1 MTTKQLVHVF
11 EVASKDMDGLT
22 DARGQSTKSMLASD
36 AGIEVSEV
44 RVILGYQVKETLPK
58 KNVRDAS
65 MTSSRILLSKRQPT
79 ESPYS
84 LPFRTPR
91 SCHTSWVQ
99 AGCN

>member
-44 RVILGYQVKETLPK
+44 RVILGYQVKGDL
-58 KNVRDAS
+58 
-65 MTSSRILLSKRQPT
+65 T
-79 ESPYS
+79 EECQRCLYDLFADPIIEKATYGEPYS
-84 LPFRTPR
+84 LPFRTPPILPYKLGSSR
-91 SCHTSWVQ
+91 V
-99 AGCN
+99 

>member
-44 RVILGYQVKETLPK
+44 RVILGYQVKGDLTEEECQRCLYDLFADPIIEKATYGEP
-58 KNVRDAS
+58 
-65 MTSSRILLSKRQPT
+65 LLSSFQDPPDLAIQVGFKP
-79 ESPYS
+79 
-84 LPFRTPR
+84 
-91 SCHTSWVQ
+91 
-99 AGCN
+99 G